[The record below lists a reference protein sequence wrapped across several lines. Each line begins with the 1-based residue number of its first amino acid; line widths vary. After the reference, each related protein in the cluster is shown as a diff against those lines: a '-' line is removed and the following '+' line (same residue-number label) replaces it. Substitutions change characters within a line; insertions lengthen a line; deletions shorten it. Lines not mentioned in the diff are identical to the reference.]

1 MWRALYAA
9 SSFQRPWGKY
19 VIAVNE
25 DIDPGNTDAVFW
37 AMSYRADP
45 ERDTHLLRHQD
56 PGHGPR
62 TASAEDSALLVNA
75 TLRREC
81 DATPGRAAIIAARA
95 ATWRP
100 RRTRGNGSA
109 CRLYAPRRRGDVAP
123 NTPLD
128 GAGDPGAE
136 SQES

>member
-9 SSFQRPWGKY
+9 ASFQRPWGKY

-25 DIDPGNTDAVFW
+25 DIDPDNTDAVFW

-62 TASAEDSALLVNA
+62 TASAKDSALLVNA
-75 TLRREC
+75 TLRR
-81 DATPGRAAIIAARA
+81 DAPPLSLPEPLHGGREGLVGTARLAGSTPRGAVATSPPIRRSTAPAIPARNPKRARFAF
-95 ATWRP
+95 P
-100 RRTRGNGSA
+100 
-109 CRLYAPRRRGDVAP
+109 
-123 NTPLD
+123 
-128 GAGDPGAE
+128 
-136 SQES
+136 

>member
-9 SSFQRPWGKY
+9 ASYQRPWGKY

-25 DIDPGNTDAVFW
+25 DKDPDNTDAEFW

-45 ERDTHLLRHQD
+45 ERDTHLLRHKD

-75 TLRREC
+75 TLRQGAPPT
-81 DATPGRAAIIAARA
+81 ATLSRTRASATRSAA
-95 ATWRP
+95 ATSP
-100 RRTRGNGSA
+100 PIRRST
-109 CRLYAPRRRGDVAP
+109 APAIPARKPKKARFAFP
-123 NTPLD
+123 
-128 GAGDPGAE
+128 
-136 SQES
+136 